1 MLDKIMKKQKKN
13 IVRIKPKYI
22 KNAHGKTLEVYLDVK
37 AYESLLN
44 RMKEFEAIKKDL
56 KTSCTNK

>member
-1 MLDKIMKKQKKN
+1 MKKQKKN

-22 KNAHGKTLEVYLDVK
+22 KNANGKTLEVYLDVK

-44 RMKEFEAIKKDL
+44 RMKEFEAIKKSL
-56 KTSCTNK
+56 MK